1 MQEKELGETIIKNAI
16 FVDYG
21 GLQQVIYDENKQI
34 IFGNPPKNS
43 KKFKGKV
50 EFINEKVVFLGYFNA
65 HHGHL
70 ITDELGKFWWILKN
84 GADKYRFV
92 YFCVNNGKS
101 ISPFE
106 SLLFD
111 IFGLNKE
118 NTIHIT
124 KPMQFSEVILPDN
137 SFHSKSGIE
146 LERKT
151 IDFITSKIEPIK
163 NEALYLSRRKFGKST
178 ALEFGEEYFEEM
190 YAKKGYKIIYPETLS
205 PKEQLALWGGAHK
218 FAAVGGTLPH
228 NMIFAPYGS
237 ELDIILKS
245 SQYKDDNPST
255 FNQYQAI
262 VNQIK
267 NLKVK
272 RIHAYVEDL
281 PGIDWGR
288 GPFLMLPNDFD
299 LDLSYKVKK
308 DIMSYLMEYKKALMK
323 NNLAIKPNLEQ
334 VKNSFCTFKDKIKSV
349 DKGLYD
355 SLQGEFDGFDKWIE
369 FYFSHPKLALL
380 FYRLKKLPYQLVK
393 DSKRTLKKVFK

>member
-21 GLQQVIYDENKQI
+21 GLQQVIYNENKQI
-34 IFGNPPKNS
+34 IFGNPPKNNTT
-43 KKFKGKV
+43 FKGKV
-50 EFINEKVVFLGYFNA
+50 EFIDEKVVFLGYFNA

-84 GADKYRFV
+84 GTDKYRFV

-111 IFGLNKE
+111 MFGLNKE

-151 IDFITSKIEPIK
+151 IDFITSKVEPIK
-163 NEALYLSRRKFGKST
+163 NEALYLSRRKFDKST

-205 PKEQLALWGGAHK
+205 PKEQLALWGGGAQVCSSWRH
-218 FAAVGGTLPH
+218 FA
-228 NMIFAPYGS
+228 S
-237 ELDIILKS
+237 
-245 SQYKDDNPST
+245 
-255 FNQYQAI
+255 
-262 VNQIK
+262 
-267 NLKVK
+267 
-272 RIHAYVEDL
+272 
-281 PGIDWGR
+281 
-288 GPFLMLPNDFD
+288 
-299 LDLSYKVKK
+299 
-308 DIMSYLMEYKKALMK
+308 
-323 NNLAIKPNLEQ
+323 
-334 VKNSFCTFKDKIKSV
+334 
-349 DKGLYD
+349 
-355 SLQGEFDGFDKWIE
+355 
-369 FYFSHPKLALL
+369 
-380 FYRLKKLPYQLVK
+380 
-393 DSKRTLKKVFK
+393 

>member
-21 GLQQVIYDENKQI
+21 GLQQVIYNENKQI

-50 EFINEKVVFLGYFNA
+50 EFINEKVVFLGYFNTQ
-65 HHGHL
+65 HGHL

-84 GADKYRFV
+84 GTDKYSFV

-137 SFHSKSGIE
+137 SFHNESGIE

-163 NEALYLSRRKFGKST
+163 NEALYLSRRKFDKST

-205 PKEQLALWGGAHK
+205 PKEQLALWGGAQVCSSWRH
-218 FAAVGGTLPH
+218 FA
-228 NMIFAPYGS
+228 S
-237 ELDIILKS
+237 
-245 SQYKDDNPST
+245 
-255 FNQYQAI
+255 
-262 VNQIK
+262 
-267 NLKVK
+267 
-272 RIHAYVEDL
+272 
-281 PGIDWGR
+281 
-288 GPFLMLPNDFD
+288 
-299 LDLSYKVKK
+299 
-308 DIMSYLMEYKKALMK
+308 
-323 NNLAIKPNLEQ
+323 
-334 VKNSFCTFKDKIKSV
+334 
-349 DKGLYD
+349 
-355 SLQGEFDGFDKWIE
+355 
-369 FYFSHPKLALL
+369 
-380 FYRLKKLPYQLVK
+380 
-393 DSKRTLKKVFK
+393 

>member
-1 MQEKELGETIIKNAI
+1 
-16 FVDYG
+16 
-21 GLQQVIYDENKQI
+21 
-34 IFGNPPKNS
+34 
-43 KKFKGKV
+43 
-50 EFINEKVVFLGYFNA
+50 
-65 HHGHL
+65 
-70 ITDELGKFWWILKN
+70 
-84 GADKYRFV
+84 
-92 YFCVNNGKS
+92 
-101 ISPFE
+101 
-106 SLLFD
+106 
-111 IFGLNKE
+111 
-118 NTIHIT
+118 
-124 KPMQFSEVILPDN
+124 
-137 SFHSKSGIE
+137 
-146 LERKT
+146 
-151 IDFITSKIEPIK
+151 
-163 NEALYLSRRKFGKST
+163 
-178 ALEFGEEYFEEM
+178 
-190 YAKKGYKIIYPETLS
+190 
-205 PKEQLALWGGAHK
+205 
-218 FAAVGGTLPH
+218 
-228 NMIFAPYGS
+228 MIFAPYGS

-299 LDLSYKVKK
+299 SDLSYKVKK

-323 NNLAIKPNLEQ
+323 NNLKIKPNLEQ

-369 FYFSHPKLALL
+369 FYFSYPKLALL

-393 DSKRTLKKVFK
+393 DSKRTLKKVFN